1 MRDSCE
7 RNQISCICIEN
18 AGFRPLI
25 TFRNGNYSSRIKE
38 KIESKRENENMKHL
52 VKGFVAATALAA
64 LTATTAIAE
73 EPVRGG
79 TLVTVLGTNVRN
91 LNSAVQSGIV
101 TGYPGAQLFASPLRY
116 DEDWTPQPYLAESW
130 EVSDDG
136 LTVTL
141 NLVKNAKFHD
151 GVPLTSEDVAFSVDV
166 IKENHPF
173 KSMFAP
179 VVSVD
184 TPDAHTAVINLSQ
197 PHPALLLAMSGQL
210 MSIIPKHIY
219 GDGEIADVKAHPRNN
234 VDTVGSGP
242 FKLVEYKS
250 GEHVILERF
259 DDFFIEGRPYLDRIV
274 MRIIADPAARAIA
287 YENGEVHMGAF
298 EQLPRI
304 INRLKKVDSLTV
316 TSEGY
321 GAIGPLDWLAMNTG
335 KEGPLKDVRVRKA
348 IAYAVDKNFIQNALM
363 LGTAADSRT
372 GIHPDS
378 PFYNGDVEDY
388 AVDLDKANALLDE
401 AGYPMDGDSRFAL
414 TIDFG
419 WPDVKPQVEYVKASL
434 KKVGIDVTVRASA
447 DFPTWAK
454 RMGEMDFDLSWD
466 TVFNWGDPVI
476 GVHRTYVSSNI
487 GKGVWSNTQG
497 YANARVDELLEMA
510 AVETDVAKRTA
521 LYKEF
526 QEIIADELPVYH
538 TNTLPYH
545 TVYSDKVG
553 NPPLGIWGTSTPIDM
568 TYLKE

>member
-1 MRDSCE
+1 
-7 RNQISCICIEN
+7 
-18 AGFRPLI
+18 
-25 TFRNGNYSSRIKE
+25 
-38 KIESKRENENMKHL
+38 MKHFVKWLIASAAMAAVL
-52 VKGFVAATALAA
+52 VGGSAVAQ
-64 LTATTAIAE
+64 
-73 EPVRGG
+73 EPKRGG
-79 TLVTVLGTNVRN
+79 TLVTVLSTNVRN

-101 TGYPGAQLFASPLRY
+101 TGFPGAQLFASPLRY

-130 EVSDDG
+130 EVSEDG

-151 GVPLTSEDVAFSVDV
+151 GVPVTSKDVAFSVEV
-166 IKENHPF
+166 IKANHPF

-179 VVSVD
+179 VETVE
-184 TPDAHTAVINLSQ
+184 TPDDYTAVLKLSR
-197 PHPALLLAMSGQL
+197 PHPALMLAMSGQL
-210 MSIIPKHIY
+210 MSIIPQHIY
-219 GDGEIADVKAHPRNN
+219 GDVPINEVKTHPRNN
-234 VDTVGSGP
+234 ENTVGSGP

-287 YENGEVHMGAF
+287 YENGEVQLGAF
-298 EQLPRI
+298 ESLPRI
-304 INRLKKVDSLTV
+304 INRLKGVEGLTV
-316 TSEGY
+316 TPEGY
-321 GAIGPLDWLAMNTG
+321 GAIGPLDWLAMNTQR
-335 KEGPLKDVRVRKA
+335 GPLADVRVRKA

-378 PFYNGDVEDY
+378 PFYNADVETYD
-388 AVDLDKANALLDE
+388 VDLDKANALLDE
-401 AGYPMDGDSRFAL
+401 AGFPMDGDSRFSL

-419 WPDVKPQVEYVKASL
+419 WPDVKPQVEYVKAAL
-434 KKVGIDVTVRASA
+434 KKVGIDVEVRASA

-454 RMGEMDFDLSWD
+454 RMGDMDFDMSWD

-476 GVHRTYVSSNI
+476 GVHRTYVSDNI

-497 YANARVDELLEMA
+497 YSSARVDELLEMA
-510 AVETDVAKRTA
+510 AVEGDADKRRA
-521 LYKEF
+521 LYAEF
-526 QEIIADELPVYH
+526 QQIIADELPVYH